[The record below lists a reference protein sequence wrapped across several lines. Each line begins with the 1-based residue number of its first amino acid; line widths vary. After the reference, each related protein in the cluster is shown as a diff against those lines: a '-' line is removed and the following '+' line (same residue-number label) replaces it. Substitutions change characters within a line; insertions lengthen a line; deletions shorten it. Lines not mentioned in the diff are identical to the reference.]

1 MKKDDIQK
9 TLEIISKSN
18 FVLHRD
24 LKELMDK
31 ELYAIYKKSYPEVI
45 DHKQYFNTREEINR
59 LDINNKKT
67 NLFLKYSN
75 KYHWFD
81 VFSALIIFLNA
92 IIYIFENNY
101 GHLQVVFTTI
111 ILLFCF
117 PFYFTYNFIERKHI
131 KSLEE
136 TKKKKSCILKINY
149 NKNIQKITENLLLI
163 LNDITDPKLVD
174 SKEKIKNHIL
184 ISLNKKKKSVVTFFD
199 TLKNESS
206 EETFFYKP
214 SLNNKKLIKE
224 NLKNSCSTANK
235 LFVECTK

>member
-31 ELYAIYKKSYPEVI
+31 ELYTIYKNSYPEVI

-59 LDINNKKT
+59 LDISNKKT

-75 KYHWFD
+75 KFHWFD
-81 VFSALIIFLNA
+81 IFFILILFLNLTL
-92 IIYIFENNY
+92 YVFEDNYNN
-101 GHLQVVFTTI
+101 LQVVFTTI
-111 ILLFCF
+111 ILLFCL
-117 PFYFTYNFIERKHI
+117 PLYFAYNFIEQKHI

-136 TKKKKSCILKINY
+136 TNKKKSSILKVNY
-149 NKNIQKITENLLLI
+149 NKNIKKITENLLLI
-163 LNDITDPKLVD
+163 LDDITDPKLID
-174 SKEKIKNHIL
+174 SKDKLKNHIL

-214 SLNNKKLIKE
+214 SLNNKKMIKE
-224 NLKNSCSTANK
+224 DLITLKIGKEN
-235 LFVECTK
+235 EYR